1 MKIRTTF
8 TASMKTLCYAITT
21 AALLLP
27 ASAATTAPSLI
38 PPAQGTALDGRSIT
52 LPRDLPG
59 RASILILGFSQHS
72 ADSTTAWQKSVRSN
86 LASNATPGDRAAIGF
101 LDMPFLEEAPSL
113 IRPLIVRS
121 IRKQVPDTVRPWF
134 VPLTSGE
141 AAWKQLSG
149 FSAAAPDAAYVL
161 LVDRSGQVRW
171 QTHDAFSP
179 ARFAELATAAR
190 QLAAETH

>member
-1 MKIRTTF
+1 MKL
-8 TASMKTLCYAITT
+8 LCHAIAI

-27 ASAATTAPSLI
+27 AAVNTTPNLI
-38 PPAQGTALDGRSIT
+38 PPAQGTALDGRAIT

-72 ADSTTAWQKSVRSN
+72 ADSTTAWEKSVRNN
-86 LASNATPGDRAAIGF
+86 LANAATPGDHAAIGF
-101 LDMPFLEEAPSL
+101 LDMPFIEEAPSL

-121 IRKQVPDTVRPWF
+121 IRKQVPEIVRPWF

-149 FSAAAPDAAYVL
+149 FSANAPDAAYVL
-161 LVDRSGQVRW
+161 LVDRNGQVRW

-179 ARFAELATAAR
+179 ARFEELASAAR
-190 QLAAETH
+190 QLAAESH

>member
-1 MKIRTTF
+1 MKNRIIFSVPMRALCQA
-8 TASMKTLCYAITT
+8 TAI

-27 ASAATTAPSLI
+27 ASAATSPTTLI
-38 PPAQGTALDGRSIT
+38 PPAQGTALDGRAVT

-72 ADSTTAWQKSVRSN
+72 ADSTTAWEKQVRNN
-86 LASNATPGDRAAIGF
+86 LASAATPGDHAAIGF
-101 LDMPFLEEAPSL
+101 LDMPFLEDAPSL

-121 IRKQVPDTVRPWF
+121 IRKQVPDVVRPWF

-149 FSAAAPDAAYVL
+149 FTPKAPDAAYVL
-161 LVDRSGQVRW
+161 LVDRNGQVRW
-171 QTHDAFSP
+171 QTHEAFSP
-179 ARFAELATAAR
+179 ERFDELASAAR
-190 QLAAETH
+190 QLAAESR